1 MAEATEKE
9 PPPNVAEPEYKLES
23 PFVWGFYDEYNKGTM
38 SVDAIRDKYVEAYSK
53 TIPPTFSKQTLRGVR
68 ICHLPHSTYDN
79 TNANLRK

>member
-38 SVDAIRDKYVEAYSK
+38 SVDAIRDKYVEAYS
-53 TIPPTFSKQTLRGVR
+53 
-68 ICHLPHSTYDN
+68 
-79 TNANLRK
+79 